1 MYQIEFTK
9 GATRE
14 LNKLPTDIKNR
25 IDLKIMN
32 LTVDPRPSGVK
43 KVKGIED
50 TYRIRVG
57 EYRVIYEIYDNIL
70 LVTVVKVGH
79 RSDIYKEI

>member
-25 IDLKIMN
+25 IDLKIVN
-32 LTVDPRPSGVK
+32 LAVDPRPSGVK
-43 KVKGIED
+43 KLKAMEN

-57 EYRVIYEIYDNIL
+57 EYRVIYEIYDNTL

>member
-1 MYQIEFTK
+1 MYQIQFTNS
-9 GATRE
+9 ATKE

-25 IDLKIMN
+25 IDLKILN
-32 LTVDPRPSGVK
+32 LTVDPRPNGVK
-43 KVKGIED
+43 KLKGIEN

-57 EYRVIYEIYDNIL
+57 EYRVIYEICDDVL